1 MFSSPDQPLN
11 CYPTLDESHPF
22 SGPRVSSI
30 SQVWPKRS
38 RCFCVILISRLP
50 APMGA
55 AWTAWEGPQNSSK
68 VIAMSIRIAATVVTE
83 PPPPQGFLFRGDMPQ
98 GETKLL
104 CLFSKFLLTKSLSVD
119 KSNILKISLE
129 VFQVSKINQNQI
141 SFWRCCL
148 LSFRKK

>member
-1 MFSSPDQPLN
+1 
-11 CYPTLDESHPF
+11 
-22 SGPRVSSI
+22 
-30 SQVWPKRS
+30 
-38 RCFCVILISRLP
+38 
-50 APMGA
+50 
-55 AWTAWEGPQNSSK
+55 
-68 VIAMSIRIAATVVTE
+68 MSIRIAATVVTE

-141 SFWRCCL
+141 SF
-148 LSFRKK
+148 